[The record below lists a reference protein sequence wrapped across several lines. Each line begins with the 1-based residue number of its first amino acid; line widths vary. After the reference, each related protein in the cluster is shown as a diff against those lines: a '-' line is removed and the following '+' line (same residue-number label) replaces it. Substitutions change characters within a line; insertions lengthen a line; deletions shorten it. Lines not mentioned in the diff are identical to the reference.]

1 MMGVLIMAFLH
12 TKLKSRNRTS
22 EWLSQAVNQ
31 EVIFSISDTNIQNQ
45 CKSIGLSLED
55 LKIAKTIQ
63 KLIKEHKE
71 SITSE
76 FFKAMSNIPEY
87 SEIVTSYSNRERWIK
102 MHAQFLVHMFEGRF
116 DDAYVEKLQSLARG
130 HHTIGV
136 RPQWYVASFQ
146 ALLMNVQ
153 NVIYDSTS
161 SKEEF
166 FTIAKSVSKVMNIA
180 QQVILE
186 ALDKVNIET
195 KQVEYQKIK
204 EELKDKIFETGES
217 LMALTEETSASVEDL
232 ICRSKKVSEQGQQ
245 SAEKSKTSQELA
257 EKGQGQLNSLEEQM
271 NLTRQ
276 STVKMKENVEALN
289 ALSMQIR
296 QVVSIVEGVSS
307 QTNLLALN
315 ATIEA
320 ARAGEH
326 GKGFA
331 VVANEVRKLSEQT
344 QKSVESIKMFTE
356 QINDQNHKVISSIQE
371 VDHLMEDGQD
381 KTEMT
386 RKAFDRIVEAAN
398 ENLVSVQQSEMD
410 IQSLVEVITEIGMAT
425 QKIVQSTEKLNEAAH
440 LA

>member
-1 MMGVLIMAFLH
+1 MRG
-12 TKLKSRNRTS
+12 
-22 EWLSQAVNQ
+22 
-31 EVIFSISDTNIQNQ
+31 D
-45 CKSIGLSLED
+45 
-55 LKIAKTIQ
+55 
-63 KLIKEHKE
+63 
-71 SITSE
+71 
-76 FFKAMSNIPEY
+76 
-87 SEIVTSYSNRERWIK
+87 
-102 MHAQFLVHMFEGRF
+102 F
-116 DDAYVEKLQSLARG
+116 DDAYVEKLQQLARG
-130 HHTIGV
+130 HHAIGV

-146 ALLMNVQ
+146 ALLANVQ

-195 KQVEYQKIK
+195 KQAEYQKIK

-289 ALSMQIR
+289 EISMQIR

-356 QINDQNHKVISSIQE
+356 QINDQNHKVIFSIQE